1 MSQFLGL
8 LGWYGRLERQEVAAC
23 IGNYKER
30 ERRRQVSQEAERLG
44 ISPGRALF
52 SGPGGGARVLS
63 EVEE

>member
-1 MSQFLGL
+1 M
-8 LGWYGRLERQEVAAC
+8 GRLERQEVAAC
-23 IGNYKER
+23 RGNYKER

-63 EVEE
+63 EAEE